1 MTSELALE
9 DDTWQYDGKPISIKT
24 KSIGFMVRIYMIIH
38 GDYTWAGNPI
48 VDGEEFSLGDYAM
61 HYLNTPVES
70 HSTMSSGNQGCN
82 R

>member
-1 MTSELALE
+1 
-9 DDTWQYDGKPISIKT
+9 
-24 KSIGFMVRIYMIIH
+24 MIIH